1 MQPSPPPPA
10 PPFPPLRSRFGMLL
24 ALGAL
29 VVIVAAGVGGYLLGA
44 SQVGHATLAV
54 QVTNA
59 MGSNTTVQVTVDGAL
74 AGTVSIA
81 AGQMSTVTVPVAYAT
96 ANGAAFQIE
105 AVSSLGP
112 HDSTTVFVNTPN
124 TFVVSLRL
132 G

>member
-1 MQPSPPPPA
+1 
-10 PPFPPLRSRFGMLL
+10 MLL

-29 VVIVAAGVGGYLLGA
+29 IVIVAAGVGGYLVGA
-44 SQVGHATLAV
+44 SQVGHATLDV

-59 MGSNTTVQVTVDGAL
+59 MGSNTTVQVTVNGAL
-74 AGTVSIA
+74 AGTVPIA
-81 AGQMSTVTVPVAYAT
+81 AGQMATVSVPVAYAT
-96 ANGAAFQIE
+96 VNGAAFQIE
-105 AVSSLGP
+105 AVSSAGP